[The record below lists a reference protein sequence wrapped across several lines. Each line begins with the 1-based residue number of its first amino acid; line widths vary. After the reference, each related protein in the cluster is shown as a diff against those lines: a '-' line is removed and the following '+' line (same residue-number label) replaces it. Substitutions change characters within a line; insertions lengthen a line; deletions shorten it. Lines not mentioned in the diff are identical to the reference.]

1 MGSVSSLP
9 KGAQRVAARVGVA
22 SVHVEPGC
30 AFSGRRYVA
39 YAASGYWFASV
50 ECQTVIAS
58 TVAELSDYARPSV
71 APVDAAPVDAAPV
84 DAAPVD
90 AAAVRDAYHVAWLAA
105 DTATADLVPF
115 VLVADTVDAAAA
127 ECAAARRR
135 VAETRQAS
143 PFAYET
149 ACRVRDAV
157 ADRAYARIVDAVADA
172 ADGYEPEAVAVVV
185 VPSVAD
191 AAYAMLQ
198 RSGVACISPARPDD
212 GAPAGAWFASC
223 GARPSLAFANVAD
236 ALSYATGHAAPSRRD
251 RRGRRAVLPG
261 EIAPPITPSHGT
273 AAPTLP
279 RLSGRA

>member
-58 TVAELSDYARPSV
+58 TVAELADYARPSV
-71 APVDAAPVDAAPV
+71 APVDYATDAAPVDAAPV
-84 DAAPVD
+84 DAC
-90 AAAVRDAYHVAWLAA
+90 DAYHVAWLAA

-135 VAETRQAS
+135 VAETRTTS
-143 PFAYET
+143 PAAYET
-149 ACRVRDAV
+149 ACRVRDV
-157 ADRAYARIVDAVADA
+157 VTDRAAARVVDAVADA
-172 ADGYEPEAVAVVV
+172 ADGYETDAVAVVV
-185 VPSVAD
+185 VPAGALSAFG
-191 AAYAMLQ
+191 MLQ
-198 RSGVACISPARPDD
+198 RSGVACIRPAAPDD
-212 GAPAGAWFASC
+212 VAPAGAWFATC
-223 GARPSLAFANVAD
+223 GARPALAFANVAD
-236 ALSYATGHAAPSRRD
+236 ALTYATGHAAPSRRV
-251 RRGRRAVLPG
+251 RGRRA
-261 EIAPPITPSHGT
+261 
-273 AAPTLP
+273 
-279 RLSGRA
+279 